1 MDDATERCVGCGA
14 IVPRIDGPIH
24 RYMTS
29 APGCWA
35 MFGELNAHYLSDPA
49 AVAYRKLCADAYA
62 VQHPGTSGP
71 QAIQSVALHLV
82 SLYGQLELG
91 QPPELT
97 HRVIERGLGLRG
109 RFHWLTPPTS
119 GGARTVA
126 FMLAHLDEP
135 LLAAREWAASAW
147 QAWAA
152 HHDQI
157 RAWHNVLSRLSA
169 RSA

>member
-1 MDDATERCVGCGA
+1 M
-14 IVPRIDGPIH
+14 VPRIDGPIH

-35 MFGELNAHYLSDPA
+35 MFGELNARYLSDPA
-49 AVAYRKLCADAYA
+49 AVPYRKLCADAYA
-62 VQHPGTSGP
+62 VQHPGTPGP

-91 QPPELT
+91 QSSEVAHCLM
-97 HRVIERGLGLRG
+97 ERGVRFKG
-109 RFHWLTPPTS
+109 RFHWLTPPTFKD
-119 GGARTVA
+119 ARTIA
-126 FMLAHLDEP
+126 FMLAHLDDP
-135 LLAAREWAASAW
+135 LPAAREWAASAW

-157 RAWHNVLSRLSA
+157 RAWQDVVSGHSA
-169 RSA
+169 RTAG